1 MTALTPTGL
10 APTGLTAQL
19 QAGSGD
25 VTAPVLSN
33 PTGTN
38 TGKYSAIGSVTTNE
52 AGGLLYYITTTSP
65 TATAAAVKAGS
76 SGAVAASGVQD
87 ITITGLSAGNTY
99 YNHFLHRDAAG
110 NDSTVAS
117 SPAWPTEA
125 EQPPAGVVTIGSITV
140 GGTTASVP
148 FEYSA
153 TDATGY
159 QYQLDS
165 GAVQAVTTNPINLTG
180 LTVSTPYSIKVRAV
194 NAGLPGDWSATANF
208 TTSASAT
215 ASITSE
221 PLKNNLGVTLENK
234 ELNYVAVYNATT
246 GALVVR
252 KTGLSTG
259 SDGRFTVSDA
269 ALVSG
274 TTYKLDWET
283 STGERRMPSKAAV

>member
-52 AGGLLYYITTTSP
+52 AGGLLYYITTTSA

-76 SGAVAASGVQD
+76 SGAVAASGVQN
-87 ITITGLSAGNTY
+87 ITITGLSAGTTY

-110 NDSTVAS
+110 NDSAVAS
-117 SPAWPTEA
+117 SPSWSTEA
-125 EQPPAGVVTIGSITV
+125 EQPPTGVVTIGSITV

-148 FEYSA
+148 FEYSG

-165 GAVQAVTTNPINLTG
+165 GAVQAVTANPINLTG
-180 LTVSTPYSIKVRAV
+180 LTVSATYSIKVRAV
-194 NAGLPGDWSATANF
+194 NAGLPGDWSTPVNF

-215 ASITSE
+215 AGFTLTDLVNNAGQPLANTGGITVDVLS
-221 PLKNNLGVTLENK
+221 VS
-234 ELNYVAVYNATT
+234 T

-252 KTGLSTG
+252 KTGLTSTAG
-259 SDGRFTVSDA
+259 ADVVVSDA
-269 ALVSG
+269 AMTAG
-274 TTYKLDWET
+274 TAYNVLI
-283 STGERRMPSKAAV
+283 SIGAAIGAAKVTAA